1 LRDEVTIWD
10 EENMPEPLIV
20 VPAPAYSAPAGS
32 GALLILECSNLFH
45 CLLYQSWHQVTYIVG
60 NTLGT
65 AVVNSDRHQ
74 LSIKMQVIQAIA
86 SCGSSLQLMDRHYCI
101 AAMTKGSQSVRFD

>member
-1 LRDEVTIWD
+1 VPWQVVEHSSPL
-10 EENMPEPLIV
+10 NPLIFFIV
-20 VPAPAYSAPAGS
+20 FCIKVGIKS
-32 GALLILECSNLFH
+32 F
-45 CLLYQSWHQVTYIVG
+45 IVG

-86 SCGSSLQLMDRHYCI
+86 SCGSSLQLIDHHYCFV
-101 AAMTKGSQSVRFD
+101 AMTKGSQSVRFD